1 MNQAKKP
8 LKNWYVYIVRCADN
22 SLYTGIALDVER
34 RLAEHNGEGAAKY
47 TRSRQPVSLVYSE
60 TVDSRSTAASREF
73 AIKKLSK
80 QKKESL
86 ILDQISNM
94 SDKHEQ

>member
-1 MNQAKKP
+1 MNQPKK

-34 RLAEHNGEGAAKY
+34 RLDEHNGKKAAKY
-47 TRSRQPVSLVYSE
+47 TRSRQPVELVYSE
-60 TVDSRSTAASREF
+60 EVESRSAAASREF

-86 ILDQISNM
+86 ILDQIPN
-94 SDKHEQ
+94 HEQ

>member
-22 SLYTGIALDVER
+22 SLYTGIALDVKR
-34 RLAEHNGEGAAKY
+34 RLAEHNGKEAAKY
-47 TRSRQPVSLVYSE
+47 TRSRQPVELVYTE
-60 TVDSRSTAASREF
+60 EVDSRSTAASREF

-86 ILDQISNM
+86 ILDQISN
-94 SDKHEQ
+94 HEQ